1 MGGKCSILRPD
12 RLMRLSRNN
21 QLAKFGSMSTFRSV
35 NWSRNDA
42 WPIQVTATWPK
53 FNLGKVGCFCWP
65 VRRVS
70 RGFQTL
76 LWEKGWGLECFGRGK
91 YLKGRGRG
99 GRGEGGREVLGL
111 PRKWWYF

>member
-70 RGFQTL
+70 RAFQNIFGEEGGGVKWFAPGQTL
-76 LWEKGWGLECFGRGK
+76 DEPGRGF
-91 YLKGRGRG
+91 RGQG
-99 GRGEGGREVLGL
+99 GRYG
-111 PRKWWYF
+111 PRFGIIY

>member
-65 VRRVS
+65 VRRV
-70 RGFQTL
+70 RRAFQTIS
-76 LWEKGWGLECFGRGK
+76 WKKVRGLKLFAGGES
-91 YLKGRGRG
+91 LKGRGRG
-99 GRGEGGREVLGL
+99 RRGQGGRADARVVISL
-111 PRKWWYF
+111 

>member
-65 VRRVS
+65 VRRGS
-70 RGFQTL
+70 RAFQDIFWKKRRGVKNFGGVKTL
-76 LWEKGWGLECFGRGK
+76 EE
-91 YLKGRGRG
+91 RGRG
-99 GRGEGGREVLGL
+99 GRGKEGRYNAVC
-111 PRKWWYF
+111 

>member
-70 RGFQTL
+70 RAFQTIS
-76 LWEKGWGLECFGRGK
+76 WKKVRGLKCFAGVKSLKERGRVARGK
-91 YLKGRGRG
+91 G
-99 GRGEGGREVLGL
+99 GRYDLG
-111 PRKWWYF
+111 FVIIC